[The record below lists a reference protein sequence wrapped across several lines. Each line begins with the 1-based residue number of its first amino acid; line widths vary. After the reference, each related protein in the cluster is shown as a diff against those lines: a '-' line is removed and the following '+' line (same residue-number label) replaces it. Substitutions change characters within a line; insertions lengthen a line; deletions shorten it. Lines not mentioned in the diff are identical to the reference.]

1 MGTGASAQNRASAG
15 TGADGGGLP
24 EGNVFGSSG
33 AESVGD
39 GHALSAHQLQTLIQA
54 GRYQYGGGGGS
65 GGAAGAAGNS
75 APRPNFRSAKVAKN
89 PFNLKKGTLR
99 LVDGEASTKHVEF
112 HFDALEKCVVT
123 ILYFVREY
131 VTPAHLTVRFE
142 PEPGI
147 ACALICAPVAFEP
160 GANQKFSAEMTGDS
174 PFNAADV
181 PAELLQYS
189 ENSTCYPL
197 VIDIRAPSAG
207 GGTVFERRTA
217 QTTFATLNED
227 GTVPKPVKQKV
238 SVGGCAYELHDIY
251 GISASAGD
259 EKTQDDDLDDGD
271 SLCVICLS
279 GASVSSLFFL
289 PPPFAKLN
297 IIKLN
302 IIRTHTF
309 PPIPLHL
316 PSNLDERTTAVL
328 PCRHM
333 CLCADCAQS
342 LRTQS
347 NKCPICRGPVQS
359 LLHIKVE

>member
-1 MGTGASAQNRASAG
+1 MGTGASTQNGAG
-15 TGADGGGLP
+15 AGNGADGGGLP

-65 GGAAGAAGNS
+65 GGAAGNS
-75 APRPNFRSAKVAKN
+75 APQPNFRSAKVAKN

-99 LVDGEASTKHVEF
+99 LVDGEANTKHVEF

-142 PEPGI
+142 PEPGV

-197 VIDIRAPSAG
+197 VIDIRAPSVG
-207 GGTVFERRTA
+207 GDTVFERRTA

-259 EKTQDDDLDDGD
+259 EKTEDDDLDDGD

-279 GASVSSLFFL
+279 
-289 PPPFAKLN
+289 
-297 IIKLN
+297 
-302 IIRTHTF
+302 
-309 PPIPLHL
+309 
-316 PSNLDERTTAVL
+316 DERTTAVL